1 MPYQVTP
8 PATAGAA
15 GPAVPPPADETKISV
30 SRGLAAWL
38 TKNKVSFATTSYQSG
53 RLFLVG
59 TMPDGTVSVHQQL
72 FSRAMGVCWDR
83 GGLWLASKVQVWR
96 LENVVP
102 KGMVSQGRFDVSLMP
117 RATYITGDI

>member
-8 PATAGAA
+8 PVTAAA
-15 GPAVPPPADETKISV
+15 GSPAVPAPEETKISV

-83 GGLWLASKVQVWR
+83 GGLWLASTVQIWR
-96 LENVVP
+96 LENILP
-102 KGMVSQGRFDVSLMP
+102 KGMLSQDSFDLVLMP
-117 RATYITGDI
+117 RKTLPSA